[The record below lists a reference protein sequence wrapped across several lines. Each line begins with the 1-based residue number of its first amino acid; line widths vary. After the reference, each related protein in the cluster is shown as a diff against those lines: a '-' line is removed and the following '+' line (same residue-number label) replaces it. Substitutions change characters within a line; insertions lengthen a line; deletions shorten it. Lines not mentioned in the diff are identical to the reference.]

1 MGAVLGA
8 GAVSPRTLN
17 VPFPCRRHYGK
28 TCAASALHLA
38 PWGGLHHQGEGRH
51 RPSCSTLPVARVW
64 SDHPIPA
71 YLPARDFPIPS
82 YPLVRVRSYHSRT
95 HQHLDRAI
103 FYTDLPTT
111 RALRSASNRER
122 RRLQATRCRRRLLHS
137 QSGRS
142 SLAPCLAG
150 RQSSAHQFSYQ
161 DRQWSPG
168 VDPVDGGRASS
179 FQARGMPRD
188 SR

>member
-51 RPSCSTLPVARVW
+51 RPSYSTLPVERVW

-82 YPLVRVRSYHSRT
+82 YPLVRVHSYHSRR

-103 FYTDLPTT
+103 FCTDLPTT
-111 RALRSASNRER
+111 RVLRSASNRER

-142 SLAPCLAG
+142 SLAPCPAG
-150 RQSSAHQFSYQ
+150 RQSSAHQFLYQ

-179 FQARGMPRD
+179 FQAGGMPRD